1 LSKNILITNFEIKQ
15 YSGSEINASTIA
27 KRFKQ
32 LGYTV
37 YIAALD
43 FGNPLLDNVKEESF
57 DVLINLLDG
66 DFDFTSI
73 EFDILWAHHSFMLD
87 WLIFDKKV
95 KSKKIINSSLSPV
108 EVFEVP
114 PIYANEISMSIAN
127 SQETEEKL
135 KSYGITNT
143 YLLENYSFES
153 YFKQKIEVK
162 ELKKI
167 AVVSNHVP
175 DEIFDVIKKLEQ
187 NNYQV
192 QIYGIQGKQEY
203 ITDEILKEYDVIITI
218 GKTVQYAMSLKI
230 PVYIY
235 DRFGGP
241 GYLTMA
247 NIELNR
253 AHNFS
258 GRGYFKKDAET
269 IYQEIVQGFEEEL
282 NQLESIK
289 QYAQN
294 NFCFERKI
302 DDVIQKLSEKEDVN
316 LEEIENKYNK
326 YIRNMIASKK
336 VAEYLQR
343 RNEKL
348 RKEEKD
354 ILYKRI
360 TELENV
366 EKENLELKQTVE
378 RQKKEIEG
386 IKDSRTWKYVEK
398 IRKILKGH

>member
-1 LSKNILITNFEIKQ
+1 MSKNILITNFEIKQ